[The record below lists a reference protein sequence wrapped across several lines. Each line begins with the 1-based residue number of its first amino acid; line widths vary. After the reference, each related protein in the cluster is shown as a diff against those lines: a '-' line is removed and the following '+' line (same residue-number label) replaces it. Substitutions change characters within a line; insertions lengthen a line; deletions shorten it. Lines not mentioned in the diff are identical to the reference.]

1 MEDSNKKRIHSLIFQ
16 IKKWGVDKWLIL
28 LLGGILLLIVC
39 IPVKKNEVDSEYK
52 GGISIQK
59 DSLTDTMVSQN
70 AGLMGGFSYRQGWV
84 TEDAI
89 EQQLIEILQ
98 KIDGVG
104 QVDVMI
110 TGNAEYNQ
118 IEGVVVVA
126 DGADVPIVRQEI
138 IETVQALFPIA
149 AYKVKVCKMAGG
161 IS

>member
-1 MEDSNKKRIHSLIFQ
+1 MEESNKNSMHSLIFH
-16 IKKWGVDKWLIL
+16 IKKWGMDKWLIL
-28 LLGGILLLIVC
+28 LLFGILLLVIC
-39 IPVKKNEVDSEYK
+39 IPVKKSGTEKEDT
-52 GGISIQK
+52 GGISAVKGALSDAAIYQNTG
-59 DSLTDTMVSQN
+59 LTVGSVS
-70 AGLMGGFSYRQGWV
+70 RQGWV
-84 TEDAI
+84 TEEAI
-89 EQQLIEILQ
+89 EQQLTEILQ

-126 DGADVPIVRQEI
+126 DGADVPSVRQEI

-161 IS
+161 KS